1 MFPVFPCYRYL
12 TVTSDMLTSVKKMEE
27 SLKRLKKAKSGSGA
41 TSQGLSD
48 DDKIRLQLYLD
59 VKQFGEKVSL
69 SDYSLLLFGYAV
81 ITTSDS
87 FVLRARCR
95 LFSCVALVHCCIMV

>member
-1 MFPVFPCYRYL
+1 MCQMRCCRYL

-59 VKQFGEKVSL
+59 VKQFGEKVCLVVLTLYLCL
-69 SDYSLLLFGYAV
+69 SH
-81 ITTSDS
+81 DS
-87 FVLRARCR
+87 WLKTV
-95 LFSCVALVHCCIMV
+95 